1 MSKVAHALW
10 DFSRSRR
17 SYRLTAVL
25 QTLSLLALV
34 LDRCLSL
41 AEAQAAHGSS
51 STTFSLSSTLPGAG
65 GGGKGARR
73 GPRVRCAS
81 AAAWGLL
88 GAAAPLALALCVP
101 IASASVRMF
110 PTRYACGLVRL
121 HGDPPWLGAAV
132 LTLGY
137 LLPWAALVTCVSLAA
152 RRAALQRWRRRQLDI
167 AAQQHGRG
175 PGAAAAAAPWGGGGS
190 SPGTGLT
197 FNLVDTPLG
206 HLNLDDY
213 RALTLATVLV
223 FMYLAMVVPGVLSTQ
238 VLQMMEARP
247 RTAHGP
253 DDLWPVI
260 TGTYETVLVWLRIQ
274 FAVVSPGV
282 IVILSKDVRRR
293 AVDVLRCLYQA
304 CCCCVCCCC
313 SRRANAVGQ
322 SQPQRRYGQLAAP
335 VTAPAPVPAAG
346 APARLGLAP
355 RWPRLRHKN
364 AVLLSESLE
373 TVVSAGT
380 AVLFATG
387 QGLHL
392 RTLAPGPEEDAD
404 DVSTLVGGGSTGPPG
419 SSLPLAPV
427 GPWAGSPSP
436 RYVFQFC
443 DLAVIEDPPKHSPE
457 ASTAIATTGALVAPR
472 RRVMLPDTDEREPS
486 LTREEL
492 QVSLAKPRSLSN
504 SFRKNVRFASVV
516 AEIPLPLP
524 SVAEAEAES
533 GVWSDPT
540 SSSTASSASTS
551 ASRAALSSPASSTD
565 SPVRYVLSR
574 PRTRSIELA
583 LVSGDL
589 PSPPPHP
596 GPGSLL
602 GTTFSKA
609 PPLSSATATLSKRK
623 SRL

>member
-1 MSKVAHALW
+1 M
-10 DFSRSRR
+10 
-17 SYRLTAVL
+17 TAVL

-293 AVDVLRCLYQA
+293 
-304 CCCCVCCCC
+304 
-313 SRRANAVGQ
+313 
-322 SQPQRRYGQLAAP
+322 
-335 VTAPAPVPAAG
+335 
-346 APARLGLAP
+346 
-355 RWPRLRHKN
+355 
-364 AVLLSESLE
+364 